1 MVRVIPA
8 VVAAIVFLL
17 ALAFAGTAIWFFIQA
32 GVTDVRAAM
41 ASFFFGQVALLIF
54 RFSIRKIYQAGT

>member
-1 MVRVIPA
+1 MKVIPA

-17 ALAFAGTAIWFFIQA
+17 ALSFAGAAIWFFVAA
-32 GVTDVRAAM
+32 GVTDARAAL
-41 ASFFFGQVALLIF
+41 ASFSFGQIAIMIF